1 MNAARK
7 ELIIQRENALHDR
20 KTRSDTSLLENLLHP
35 SFKEVG
41 YSGKTW
47 DFKLIVGLL
56 QNQANTSSVIQAQDF
71 ECHFLEAAVCL
82 IHYNTATVDK
92 AGAAS
97 RYAKRTSVWLFNG
110 DRWQMRYHQGTPCE
124 KFELVSTKN

>member
-7 ELIIQRENALHDR
+7 ELIIQREKALHDR

-56 QNQANTSSVIQAQDF
+56 QNQANTSSVIQ
-71 ECHFLEAAVCL
+71 
-82 IHYNTATVDK
+82 
-92 AGAAS
+92 
-97 RYAKRTSVWLFNG
+97 RRTLSAIFSKLQCV
-110 DRWQMRYHQGTPCE
+110 
-124 KFELVSTKN
+124 